1 VLVSIITPTYNSD
14 KTIID
19 TLESIESQTY
29 KNIEHIIIDGLS
41 KDSTAQIVKEFKSE
55 STIRKFISMADDG
68 IYDAMNKGIAH
79 SSGDIICILNS
90 DDFYKNED
98 VLKGVVSLF
107 RDESIDFVYSDAE
120 TINSNL
126 ETIRLYKVGNID
138 KQISQIPHPCL
149 WVRRKHVLKLIP
161 PFDIKYSIAADL
173 KFQLKLIHELK
184 LKHAYL
190 PSISTRIRIGGYSN
204 SSILS
209 VFEGW
214 KQSYNVVDDVLG
226 RGAFIYTLKKVIKN
240 TTGFFT
246 AKL

>member
-1 VLVSIITPTYNSD
+1 
-14 KTIID
+14 
-19 TLESIESQTY
+19 
-29 KNIEHIIIDGLS
+29 
-41 KDSTAQIVKEFKSE
+41 
-55 STIRKFISMADDG
+55 
-68 IYDAMNKGIAH
+68 
-79 SSGDIICILNS
+79 
-90 DDFYKNED
+90 
-98 VLKGVVSLF
+98 
-107 RDESIDFVYSDAE
+107 
-120 TINSNL
+120 
-126 ETIRLYKVGNID
+126 
-138 KQISQIPHPCL
+138 
-149 WVRRKHVLKLIP
+149 VRRKHVLKLIP